1 VTGQQRGD
9 QREERVKAG
18 GQVGVH
24 VGDDVRLAA
33 APDMAER
40 ESAALAVQ
48 MHRPDPGKFRAHTLS
63 YAESTVSAGIIGD
76 GDDELKGKV
85 VGQIR
90 VQHADALLEDFLLV
104 VHGDGDLDEALPRS
118 CGRLDVV
125 SQQQR
130 TRRGFSA
137 WIVGHARLRRGG
149 AFLMPLG

>member
-1 VTGQQRGD
+1 MTGQQRGD

-48 MHRPDPGKFRAHTLS
+48 MHRPDPGKFPAHTLS
-63 YAESTVSAGIIGD
+63 YPESTVSAGIIGD

-90 VQHADALLEDFLLV
+90 VQQTDALLEDFLLV
-104 VHGDGDLDEALPRS
+104 VYRDGDLDEALPRS
-118 CGRLDVV
+118 CGRRLDVV

-130 TRRGFSA
+130 TRRFSA
-137 WIVGHARLRRGG
+137 LIVGHAWLRRGK
-149 AFLMPLG
+149 ALLMPLG